1 MYQNLVQKYFQQQ
14 GRDHFSAKD
23 ERVCVFVRNGE
34 NSRCEGRLSRETT
47 GRMVDVGME
56 WKRQGWY
63 VLVGDGTGYKMACCW
78 VVCDKTGGSS
88 SEYSIGT
95 FLC

>member
-1 MYQNLVQKYFQQQ
+1 M
-14 GRDHFSAKD
+14 
-23 ERVCVFVRNGE
+23 
-34 NSRCEGRLSRETT
+34 SRETT
-47 GRMVDVGME
+47 GRMLDVGME

-78 VVCDKTGGSS
+78 FVCDKTGGSN
-88 SEYSIGT
+88 SEYSLGT

>member
-1 MYQNLVQKYFQQQ
+1 M
-14 GRDHFSAKD
+14 
-23 ERVCVFVRNGE
+23 
-34 NSRCEGRLSRETT
+34 SRETT

-63 VLVGDGTGYKMACCW
+63 VLVGDGTGYKMTWCW
-78 VVCDKTGGSS
+78 FVCDKTGGIS
-88 SEYSIGT
+88 SEYCIGT

>member
-1 MYQNLVQKYFQQQ
+1 
-14 GRDHFSAKD
+14 
-23 ERVCVFVRNGE
+23 
-34 NSRCEGRLSRETT
+34 
-47 GRMVDVGME
+47 MVDVGME

-88 SEYSIGT
+88 SEYSLGT